1 VPRIVQITD
10 LHLRARAGARCRGVD
25 TWDSLDRVL
34 GAVHAHEP
42 DLVIATGDL
51 ADDPRE
57 PTYRQLHERLG
68 RGPRVHVLPGNH
80 DRCELVRSIFSSET
94 GRFAETVGTWRL
106 LGLDTSTPRRVHGL
120 IGSKQLEWLAAELAD
135 GDRPVLLFM
144 HHPPLRIGCWW
155 LDKDLIRDVDA
166 LERVIGGS
174 HRVRAI
180 FTGHVHQEFL
190 GRFAGVPVHTT
201 PSTAYQFLP
210 RTWVPARLDALTPGY
225 RLIELDGDG
234 WSSRVHRLG
243 LGSEVRKAAV
253 GS

>member
-1 VPRIVQITD
+1 MR
-10 LHLRARAGARCRGVD
+10 
-25 TWDSLDRVL
+25 
-34 GAVHAHEP
+34 
-42 DLVIATGDL
+42 
-51 ADDPRE
+51 
-57 PTYRQLHERLG
+57 
-68 RGPRVHVLPGNH
+68 GNH

-174 HRVRAI
+174 QRVRAI
-180 FTGHVHQEFL
+180 FTGHVHQEFH

-210 RTWVPARLDALTPGY
+210 QTWVPARLDALAPGY
-225 RLIELDGDG
+225 RLIELEGDA

-243 LGSEVRKAAV
+243 LGSEDRKTAV